1 MSATIKLR
9 RSSVAGNKPTT
20 SQLDLGEVAIN
31 THDGTMFFKRDKNGE
46 LSIIELGGA
55 SVAENV
61 FYVSKSGDDS
71 NDGTSLDKAFLT
83 IDKALEEAAKRRGA
97 AGLDSDGAEGSVLE
111 TKTRRDLQYY
121 IDGSKYDIALGT
133 TFNQIFQ
140 GRAGSYTKGKD
151 EVLSSL
157 DFVKDQIGGDS
168 NGLLVVRSDADIQN
182 RSNAYWDELK
192 DIIDSGRD
200 NADALDSD
208 AYPQITSYYTGSTI
222 EDNATRSRRLL
233 LDNKLFF
240 AEEVSNYIEKQI
252 AEAPTW
258 YNFTYNQ
265 AKCERDVKL
274 LVDAVRYDTLFG
286 TNIRSVSAAIRYF
299 NGTAAA
305 VIDDQRTQT
314 TQSFTEAKEYTL
326 LNLTDSNAKVTAGAL
341 WDEIIQIVD
350 SGDSNIAA
358 GTGVADAYNY
368 IPLLGGTAPYPGS
381 RDSNFAYAADQIL
394 ENRAFLQEDV
404 IAFIDSNVTNN
415 IAPFTSSFNYDSVSC
430 RRDTGLIIDAVI
442 YDTVYGGNQQSY
454 DAALAYF
461 VGTQSKLGSGQKD
474 PTIAALNR
482 LKESIAKVAKE
493 ETVNTASGHDAG
505 ITQVNTTSPA
515 ASDSAASFAQD
526 RVGDVVYYIEQDGVN
541 KPTRLYA
548 DTTWPTST
556 LQAQFALLDDSAQ
569 TDIADST
576 TGWINDQISLAESFN
591 GFNYTA
597 SVQTKSKR
605 DTRFTIEAL
614 TYDATYLGNAASYDN
629 AAFFQNNDQ
638 PQIPAVQRGIC
649 KAAFN
654 RLGTVVNQVL
664 LGDSVELSD
673 STGAYGG
680 NLQQFNSVYPDSAKA
695 TELSGLI
702 TMTARVIDSG
712 LDALPASRI
721 TPDLDT
727 ETNFDSATLNAVDG
741 SNYKAAFDQITIEDS
756 NIINDTITY
765 LDSEAF
771 PGIFGVGDRYQDI
784 LDAPEIAS
792 TIYVKTG
799 EYFINNPVEIPK
811 NVSLIGDNLKNT
823 SIRPI
828 NKTSDMFYLN
838 NNAYVSD
845 FTFRD
850 HLQPAA
856 VFAWDPTGDSASN
869 IIVNSPYIRNCTSI
883 TGPDLS
889 RNDDGTYVYPKAT
902 DSSQPADGGDGI
914 RNDGNHS
921 GGIRSMVVDSFTQ
934 INQGG
939 KGIYLKNRG
948 YCQLVSVF
956 TVYCDV
962 AFLAENGGFA
972 SITNSNS
979 SFGNIGLK
987 ATGVSNSLY
996 DCNVNGTQNSANA
1009 TFLDNIINLNNLTQ
1023 KPNVSD
1029 AVKFQFDDLY
1039 YTVDSASYDSAT
1051 GTGSIKL
1058 LEAFDSDQINGGQ
1071 SVTFHQR
1078 SALSS
1083 SGHTFE
1089 WIGTGTDVRTAFP
1102 YRGGIPAQADEVI
1115 QDSDRG
1121 GLCFVTSTD
1130 QKGDFRVGEGFLIQR
1145 STGTIEGEAFD
1156 RSLFARI
1163 TPFSLALED

>member
-9 RSSVAGNKPTT
+9 RSSVAGNRPTT
-20 SQLDLGEVAIN
+20 DQLALGEVAIN
-31 THDGTMFFKRDKNGE
+31 THDGTMFFKRDKKGE
-46 LSIIELGGA
+46 LQIVELGGSA
-55 SVAENV
+55 VAENV

-71 NDGTSLDKAFLT
+71 NSGTSLDKAFLT

-97 AGLDSDGAEGSVLE
+97 AGLDSDGSEGSVLE

-121 IDGSKYDIALGT
+121 IDGAKYDIALGSA
-133 TFNQIFQ
+133 FNQIFQ
-140 GRAGSYTKGKD
+140 GRAGSYTKSKD
-151 EVLSSL
+151 EVITSL
-157 DFVKDQIGGDS
+157 DFVKDQIGGS
-168 NGLLVVRSDADIQN
+168 TNGLLVVRSDVNIQN

-208 AYPQITSYYTGSTI
+208 AYPLITNYYISTAV
-222 EDNATRSRRLL
+222 ENNATRSRRLL
-233 LDNKLFF
+233 LDNKLFL

-252 AEAPTW
+252 DEAPTW
-258 YNFTYNQ
+258 YEFNYNQ
-265 AKCERDVKL
+265 TKCERDVKL

-299 NGTAAA
+299 NGTAAT
-305 VIDDQRTQT
+305 VINGQRTQT
-314 TQSFTEAKEYTL
+314 TQSFAKAKEFTL
-326 LNLTDSNAKVTAGAL
+326 LNLTDSDTKVTVTTL

-350 SGDSNIAA
+350 SGDSNIAQ
-358 GTGVADAYNY
+358 GTGVADSFNY
-368 IPLLGGTAPYPGS
+368 IPLLGGTAPYPTG

-415 IAPFTSSFNYDSVSC
+415 ISPFTSSFNYDSVSC

-442 YDTVYGGNQQSY
+442 YDTLYGGNFQSY
-454 DAALAYF
+454 NAALAYF
-461 VGTQSKLGSGQKD
+461 VGSQSKLGSGQKD

-482 LKESIAKVAKE
+482 LKESVAKVAKE
-493 ETVNTASGHDAG
+493 ESVSTASGHDAG

-515 ASDSAASFAQD
+515 ASDSAASFSQARVQD
-526 RVGDVVYYIEQDGVN
+526 VIGYIQTDGGDA
-541 KPTRLYA
+541 PTRLYP
-548 DTTWPTST
+548 DTSWPSAT
-556 LQAQFALLDDSAQ
+556 LQGQFNILSDSIQ
-569 TDIADST
+569 TAIGDST
-576 TGWINDQISLAESFN
+576 TGWINEQIDLAEDFN
-591 GFNYTA
+591 GFNYDS
-597 SVQTKSKR
+597 SVKTKSKR

-614 TYDATYLGNAASYDN
+614 TYDATYLGNAGSYDN
-629 AAFFQNNDQ
+629 AAFFQNNG
-638 PQIPAVQRGIC
+638 PQIPKVQRGIC

-654 RLGTVVNQVL
+654 RLGSVVNQVL

-673 STGAYGG
+673 SNNAYGG
-680 NLQQFNSVYPDSAKA
+680 NLQQFASVYPDSAKA
-695 TELSGLI
+695 TELSSLI
-702 TMTARVIDSG
+702 TMTASVIDSG
-712 LDALPASRI
+712 LGALPSSKI
-721 TPDLDT
+721 TPDLDS
-727 ETNFDSATLNAVDG
+727 ETNFDSAALNVG
-741 SNYKAAFDQITIEDS
+741 GVEYKGAYDQITVNDGD
-756 NIINDTITY
+756 IITSTIAH
-765 LDSEAF
+765 LDSVYPLLF
-771 PGIFGVGDRYQDI
+771 DIGDRYQDI

-799 EYFINNPVEIPK
+799 EYLVNNPVEIPK

-823 SIRPI
+823 SIRPK
-828 NKTSDMFYLN
+828 NKTSDVFYLN

-856 VFAWDPTGDSASN
+856 VFAWDPSETSETN

-889 RNDDGTYVYPKAT
+889 RNDNGTYVYPDTT
-902 DSSQPADGGDGI
+902 DSTNPAQGGDGI
-914 RNDGNHS
+914 RNDGNHA
-921 GGIRSMVVDSFTQ
+921 GGIRSIVVDSFTQ

-962 AFLAENGGFA
+962 GFLAEDGGFA

-979 SFGNIGLK
+979 SFGNIGVK
-987 ATGVSNSLY
+987 ATGVSPALY
-996 DCNVNGTQNSANA
+996 SCNVNGQQDR
-1009 TFLDNIINLNNLTQ
+1009 LDNIIDLNNLTQ
-1023 KPNVSD
+1023 KPNISD
-1029 AVKFQFDDLY
+1029 AVKFALDPLY
-1039 YTVDSASYDSAT
+1039 YTVDSASYDSST
-1051 GTGSIKL
+1051 GLGSIKL
-1058 LEAFDSDQINGGQ
+1058 LEAPDIDLGGGQ

-1102 YRGGIPAQADEVI
+1102 YRGGVPDQEDEVV
-1115 QDSDRG
+1115 QDSNRA

-1145 STGTIEGEAFD
+1145 STGTIEGVAFD

>member
-20 SQLDLGEVAIN
+20 DQLALGEVAIN
-31 THDGTMFFKRDKNGE
+31 THDGTMFFKRDKEGQ
-46 LSIIELGGA
+46 LSIVELGGSA
-55 SVAENV
+55 VAENV

-71 NDGTSLDKAFLT
+71 NDGSSLDKAFLT
-83 IDKALEEAAKRRGA
+83 IDKALEEAAKRRGSV
-97 AGLDSDGAEGSVLE
+97 GLDSDGAEGSVLE
-111 TKTRRDLQYY
+111 NKTRRDLGLY

-151 EVLSSL
+151 EVITSL
-157 DFVKDQIGGDS
+157 DYVKASFSATSGDPIGLS
-168 NGLLVVRSDADIQN
+168 RIRNTPSIVT
-182 RSNAYWDELK
+182 RSNDYWNELK

-200 NADALDSD
+200 NADTLDSNS
-208 AYPQITSYYTGSTI
+208 YLQITGYYTNSTV

-258 YNFTYNQ
+258 YEFNYNQ
-265 AKCERDVKL
+265 GKCNRDTKL

-286 TNIRSVSAAIRYF
+286 TNIRSVSAAIRYY
-299 NGTAAA
+299 NGTANT
-305 VIDDQRTQT
+305 VLNNQKTQT
-314 TQSFTEAKEYTL
+314 VQSFTKAKEFTS
-326 LNLTDSNAKVTAGAL
+326 LNLTDAGTITTAEAL
-341 WDEIIQIVD
+341 WDEIIEIVD
-350 SGDSNIAA
+350 SGSADIDA
-358 GTGVADAYNY
+358 GSGVADAYNY
-368 IPLLGGTAPYPGS
+368 ATPIGS
-381 RDSNFAYAADQIL
+381 ATFPTNRDSDFGHAANQLYVNKLHIQEEIIGWILKQVTDQ
-394 ENRAFLQEDV
+394 
-404 IAFIDSNVTNN
+404 T
-415 IAPFTSSFNYDSVSC
+415 APFTSSFSYDSVSC
-430 RRDTGLIIDAVI
+430 KRDVGLVLDAVI
-442 YDTVYGGNQQSY
+442 YDTIYGGNLQSY
-454 DAALAYF
+454 DAAIAYY
-461 VGTQSKLGSGQKD
+461 VGAQAQYGDGEKEE
-474 PTIAALNR
+474 TIAALQR
-482 LKESIAKVAKE
+482 LKDVVSDVVLANNITESQDPSYYTGNQLTNA
-493 ETVNTASGHDAG
+493 NAG
-505 ITQVNTTSPA
+505 
-515 ASDSAASFAQD
+515 DSASAIFAAARIED
-526 RVGDVVYYIEQDGVN
+526 IIGYLETDGGDA
-541 KPTRLYA
+541 PTRLYP
-548 DTTWPTST
+548 DTSWPSAT
-556 LQAQFALLDDSAQ
+556 LRGQFIRLEDSAQ
-569 TDIADST
+569 QSIADST
-576 TGWINDQISLAESFN
+576 VGWINEQVDLAEDFNSFN
-591 GFNYTA
+591 YDSN
-597 SVQTKSKR
+597 VRVKSKR

-614 TYDATYLGNAASYDN
+614 TYDATYLGNAGSYDN
-629 AAFFQNNDQ
+629 AAFFQNDG
-638 PQIPAVQRGIC
+638 PQIPKVQRGIC

-654 RLGTVVNQVL
+654 RLSTVVNQVL

-673 STGAYGG
+673 STNAYNG

-695 TELSGLI
+695 TELSSLI
-702 TMTARVIDSG
+702 SMTARVIDSG

-727 ETNFDSATLNAVDG
+727 EANFDSATLNTGGID
-741 SNYKAAFDQITIEDS
+741 YKAAFDQITEEDS
-756 NIINDTITY
+756 NIIDNTITH
-765 LDSEAF
+765 LDSVYPLLF
-771 PGIFGVGDRYQDI
+771 DIGDRYQDV

-799 EYFINNPVEIPK
+799 EYLVNNPVEIPK

-823 SIRPI
+823 SIRPK
-828 NKTSDMFYLN
+828 NKTSDVFYLN

-856 VFAWDPTGDSASN
+856 VFCWDPAGTPDTN
-869 IIVNSPYIRNCTSI
+869 VIVNSPYIRNCTSI

-889 RNDDGTYVYPKAT
+889 RNDDGTYVYP
-902 DSSQPADGGDGI
+902 DSSGDLYTPASGGDGI

-962 AFLAENGGFA
+962 AFLAEDGGFA

-979 SFGNIGLK
+979 SFGNVGLK
-987 ATGVSNSLY
+987 ATGVSTSLY
-996 DCNVNGTQNSANA
+996 SATVDGDQGTIEN
-1009 TFLDNIINLNNLTQ
+1009 TVNLTGLTQ
-1023 KPNVSD
+1023 MPNISD
-1029 AVKFQFDDLY
+1029 AAKFADDPLY
-1039 YTVDSASYDSAT
+1039 YTVDSAYYDSST
-1051 GTGSIKL
+1051 GTGTIKL
-1058 LEAFDSDQINGGQ
+1058 LETFDSDVVNGSQ
-1071 SVTFHQR
+1071 TVNFHQR

-1102 YRGGIPAQADEVI
+1102 YRGGVPAQADEVI
-1115 QDSDRG
+1115 QDSNRA

-1130 QKGDFRVGEGFLIQR
+1130 QKGDFRVGEDFLIQR
-1145 STGTIEGEAFD
+1145 STGTIEGDAFD